1 MDSATYSLAPA
12 TKAIRDAAKY
22 LVAAF
27 GAIGAVL
34 VSGLS
39 LTALPAG
46 AHPFLA
52 AVGVG
57 VAVLALALLIGLAVS
72 VLTPKAITLGE
83 LARQEEAGIEPPVIG
98 RLKADEGLF
107 AGQGTDLRALH
118 TKYVLTQKDRVEANE
133 KYLRS
138 PTEPNRTEM
147 EAAGARAE
155 LVSEASGQVLEAA
168 VLFQLEDRFS
178 LRRRALMTLLALFV
192 VAGAGIFAWAST
204 APPSDPSPHPRP
216 ELSTQRIWLEHLVA
230 TSGFRIER
238 LEREAETASTPTTRT
253 RVRRALIRQRRVQR
267 RQERAVGQLMTAE
280 RDST

>member
-1 MDSATYSLAPA
+1 MDSAPYSLAPA

-27 GAIGAVL
+27 GTIGAVL

-83 LARQEEAGIEPPVIG
+83 LAKQEEAHVEPPVVS

-118 TKYVLTQKDRVEANE
+118 TK
-133 KYLRS
+133 
-138 PTEPNRTEM
+138 
-147 EAAGARAE
+147 
-155 LVSEASGQVLEAA
+155 
-168 VLFQLEDRFS
+168 
-178 LRRRALMTLLALFV
+178 
-192 VAGAGIFAWAST
+192 
-204 APPSDPSPHPRP
+204 
-216 ELSTQRIWLEHLVA
+216 
-230 TSGFRIER
+230 
-238 LEREAETASTPTTRT
+238 
-253 RVRRALIRQRRVQR
+253 
-267 RQERAVGQLMTAE
+267 
-280 RDST
+280 